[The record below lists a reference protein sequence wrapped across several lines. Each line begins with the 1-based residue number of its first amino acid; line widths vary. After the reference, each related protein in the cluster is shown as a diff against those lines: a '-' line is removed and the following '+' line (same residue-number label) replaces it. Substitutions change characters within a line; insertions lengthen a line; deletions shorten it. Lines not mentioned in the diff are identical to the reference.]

1 MDVGDLVTARL
12 CWGRKRGGAEI
23 ISRTDRMQEAGG
35 GRAFAY
41 RLHPLDSLCYSR
53 CMKK

>member
-23 ISRTDRMQEAGG
+23 ISRTDRTQEAGG
-35 GRAFAY
+35 GEGFCVPFA
-41 RLHPLDSLCYSR
+41 PS
-53 CMKK
+53 